1 LEYWESEYWKL
12 ETGNRMKNRIVIG
25 QYYPADSP
33 VHALDPRVKLGA
45 AVIFITAL
53 FFVRNFYGYAAAA
66 LGVAAAARASKVPP
80 RLLLRGLR
88 GILFLLIFM
97 VVLQVFF
104 TPGATVI
111 FSFHFIQ
118 ISAEGLIQAAKM
130 ALRLVL
136 LISGSTLL
144 TLTTSPIQ
152 LTDAIE
158 YMLKPFKRIG
168 LPAHEIAMMMTIALR
183 FIPTLIEETDKIMK
197 AQMARG
203 ADFDTGGLLK
213 KAKSLIPLLV
223 PLFVSA
229 FRRADELA
237 MAMEARCYRGDVN
250 RTRMKEMRMTKRD
263 LAAVGMFAGFVAVT
277 LGMNV
282 F

>member
-1 LEYWESEYWKL
+1 
-12 ETGNRMKNRIVIG
+12 MKNRIAIG

-33 VHALDPRVKLGA
+33 VHALDPRVKL
-45 AVIFITAL
+45 AVVIVFVTAL
-53 FFVRNFYGYAAAA
+53 FFVQTFYGYIAAA
-66 LGVAAAARASKVPP
+66 LGIAAVVRVSSVPP
-80 RLLLRGLR
+80 KLLLRGLR
-88 GILFLLIFM
+88 GILFLLVFM
-97 VVLQVFF
+97 VVLNIFF

-111 FSFHFIQ
+111 LSFHMIQ
-118 ISAEGLIQAAKM
+118 ISREGIILAAKM
-130 ALRLVL
+130 ALRLTL
-136 LISGSTLL
+136 LITGSTLL

-158 YMLKPFKRIG
+158 FFLKPFKKIG

-203 ADFDTGGLLK
+203 ADFDTGGIIK

-237 MAMEARCYRGDVN
+237 MAMEARCYRGDVG
-250 RTRMKEMRMTKRD
+250 RTRMKEMKLVKRD
-263 LAAVGMFAGFVAVT
+263 WIAAGIFVGFVVIMVGMNI
-277 LGMNV
+277 L
-282 F
+282 